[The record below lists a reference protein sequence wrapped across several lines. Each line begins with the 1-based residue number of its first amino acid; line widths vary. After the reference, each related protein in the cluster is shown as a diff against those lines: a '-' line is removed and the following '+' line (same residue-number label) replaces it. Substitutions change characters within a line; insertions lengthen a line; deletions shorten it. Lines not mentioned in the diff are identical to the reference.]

1 MKNNK
6 MIAMM
11 LTMSMLAAAFAGC
24 LGGDDEDDT
33 PDWSISMA
41 SDVSADFVESAWD
54 PIIPNLNAGDMCD
67 AIISAMTKTDEREQ
81 AVDFTRAYY
90 TSSQGVIGGTGA
102 ASISAVADLNAEGTT
117 IGVQSG
123 TTSDLYATN
132 NLGDATISAYDD
144 FPSVIAALNNGD
156 VHYAMGDAPVLSL
169 EGTLMVTFS
178 DENFGMAVQG
188 DSSGEL
194 LGALNMAIGAMVD
207 SGEYD
212 MIYGASFDGAVTLA
226 DDTTMDTATSY
237 PVPTEGSDLT
247 TVLES
252 GSLRLCTDPF
262 YPPFE
267 SYDDSGA
274 VVGFDADI
282 AHAVADEI
290 AAHYMG
296 TDNPMFAAPV
306 ADVQIKIGTMYDT
319 TGGLSSYATGFEF
332 AVNQAFAD
340 LNAMDDGYDFVNV
353 YADSGGA
360 NGQVATDGANSL
372 VSAGVVAVV
381 GAAGSG
387 ASTAANAVLSQA
399 GIPMI
404 SFASTAPSLSD
415 ATAYPHFYRVVP
427 SDALQGQALSDLVT
441 SQGYSSTA
449 IIAQNDAYGAGL
461 ADAFD
466 SNYDGTT
473 CARYDFN
480 QVEFNA
486 AAMTTEAIQA
496 VTDASMTCDSVVF
509 MTYPDTGAQF
519 LGAMYQA
526 GASLPSF
533 GGDGMAGAAALT
545 PFGENSVLANG
556 MMTTSPRAGSSSGDF
571 PAACAA
577 DVVCS
582 AGIFTSE
589 AYDAVM
595 IAAHAAKM
603 EDGANMDVH
612 IPMVGSGDGY
622 AGASGTHVFLSNGDV
637 AGSGYDVCTFA
648 IVPTYGDYSNCMHTW
663 DAVDGVT
670 AAPFAGVTVKI
681 GFMGDATSP
690 AIGEL
695 WPSFQAAAGLSAQ
708 LANSIG
714 YSNNVQFEVVFA
726 DSGCN
731 GYETTST
738 GATAA
743 QTLVDA
749 GVWGVVGAACSGA
762 SKAAN
767 SILSEAGIPMISYA
781 STSPDLSDA
790 TAYPDFFR
798 VVPSDVGQAAALK
811 DLMIMNNEALTADG
825 GVAIIAAADDY
836 TASLG
841 DLFTSE
847 WIAAGG
853 EICTR
858 SDYARPLTDV
868 ATAIQSTLDNGC
880 GAVALFAYNSDGAAI
895 ITELSSSAFAG
906 QIYGTDGIASV
917 TTADSMQDDL
927 LDGVMASQPGVASS
941 ARGMLVQSLWPTTVP
956 MGQFAME
963 AVDATTIMMFA
974 AFTQLATPQL
984 TPSMAIAATGN
995 GWDGATGP
1003 VTFQANGDTLGQGY
1017 CIGQFSVTDVGAD
1030 GEGTVAYD
1038 CVYDWSFDNGLV
1050 AVTSES

>member
-1 MKNNK
+1 MNNNK

-54 PIIPNLNAGDMCD
+54 PIIPNLNDADMCD

-81 AVDFTRAYY
+81 VVDFTRAYY
-90 TSSQGVIGGTGA
+90 TSSQGVIGGSGA

-123 TTSDLYATN
+123 TTSDLYAQE
-132 NLGDATISAYDD
+132 NLGAATISAYDD

-212 MIYGASFDGAVTLA
+212 LIYGASFDGAVTLA

-247 TVLES
+247 AVLES

-296 TDNPMFAAPV
+296 AANPMFMAPV
-306 ADVQIKIGTMYDT
+306 ADVEIKIGTMYDT
-319 TGGLSSYATGFEF
+319 TGGLASYATGFEY
-332 AVNQAFAD
+332 AVNQAFTD
-340 LNAMDDGYDFVNV
+340 LNAMDDGYHFVNV

-381 GAAGSG
+381 GAASSG

-399 GIPMI
+399 GVPMI

-415 ATAYPHFYRVVP
+415 STAYPHFFRVVP
-427 SDALQGQALSDLVT
+427 SDALQGEALADLVT
-441 SQGYSSTA
+441 SQGYTSTA

-466 SNYDGTT
+466 ANFDGTT

-480 QVEFNA
+480 QAEFNA

-496 VTDASMTCDSVVF
+496 VTDASMTCDSVIF

-545 PFGENSVLANG
+545 PFGENSALANG

-571 PAACAA
+571 PATCEA
-577 DVVCS
+577 DAVCS
-582 AGIFTSE
+582 AGIYTSE

-603 EDGANMDVH
+603 EDGANMHMH

-622 AGASGTHVFLSNGDV
+622 AGASGTHVFLANGDV

-648 IVPTYGDYSNCMHTW
+648 IVPTYGDYVNCMHTW
-663 DAVDGVT
+663 DAVNGV
-670 AAPFAGVTVKI
+670 AATPFAGVTVKI

-708 LANSIG
+708 LANAIG

-731 GYETTST
+731 GFETTST
-738 GATAA
+738 GASAA

-767 SILSEAGIPMISYA
+767 AILSEAGIPMISYA

-1050 AVTSES
+1050 ART